1 MGCFIDFEM
10 TPEHNCKFNGA
21 CYGEICINNELCLK
35 KDSELTDEERKHIDE
50 FNKEQNEQ

>member
-50 FNKEQNEQ
+50 FNKE